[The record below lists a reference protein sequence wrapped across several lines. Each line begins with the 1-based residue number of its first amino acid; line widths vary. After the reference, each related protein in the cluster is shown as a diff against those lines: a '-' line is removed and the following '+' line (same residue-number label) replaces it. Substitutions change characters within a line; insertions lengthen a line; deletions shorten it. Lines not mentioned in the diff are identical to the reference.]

1 MWYMPRRQTDKVL
14 QRKDQILDL
23 LKKHGELTTS
33 AIMRL
38 TGMSHSQ
45 IFYVL
50 KMLEKEGAIR
60 EVRRGKI
67 AYWRLNVEQESGLKE
82 Q

>member
-1 MWYMPRRQTDKVL
+1 MPRRQTDKVL
-14 QRKDQILDL
+14 QRKDQILEL

-50 KMLEKEGAIR
+50 KMLEKEGYIR
-60 EVRRGKI
+60 EVRRGKV
-67 AYWRLNVEQESGLKE
+67 AYWRFSVEQESGLKE

>member
-1 MWYMPRRQTDKVL
+1 MPRRITDKVL
-14 QRKDQILDL
+14 ERKDQIVDL
-23 LKKHGELTTS
+23 IRSHGELTTS
-33 AIMRL
+33 ALMKM

-50 KMLEKEGAIR
+50 KMLEKEGLVR

-67 AYWRLNVEQESGLKE
+67 AYWRLNVEQENNVES
-82 Q
+82 

>member
-1 MWYMPRRQTDKVL
+1 MPRRQTDKVL

-67 AYWRLNVEQESGLKE
+67 AYWRLNVQQESGLKE

>member
-1 MWYMPRRQTDKVL
+1 MPRRQTDKVL

-50 KMLEKEGAIR
+50 KMLEKEGAIK

-82 Q
+82 R

>member
-1 MWYMPRRQTDKVL
+1 MPRRQTDKVL
-14 QRKDQILDL
+14 QRKDQILEL

-50 KMLEKEGAIR
+50 KMLEKEGYIR
-60 EVRRGKI
+60 EVRRGKV
-67 AYWRLNVEQESGLKE
+67 AYWRFNVEQESGLKE

>member
-1 MWYMPRRQTDKVL
+1 MPRRQTDKVL
-14 QRKDQILDL
+14 QRKDQILEL
-23 LKKHGELTTS
+23 LKKHRELTTS

-50 KMLEKEGAIR
+50 KMLEKEGYIR
-60 EVRRGKI
+60 EVRRGKV
-67 AYWRLNVEQESGLKE
+67 AYWRFNVEQESGLKE

>member
-1 MWYMPRRQTDKVL
+1 MPRRQTDKVL
-14 QRKDQILDL
+14 QRKDQILEL

-50 KMLEKEGAIR
+50 KMLEKEGFIK

>member
-1 MWYMPRRQTDKVL
+1 MPRRQTDKVL
-14 QRKDQILDL
+14 QRKDQILEL

-50 KMLEKEGAIR
+50 KMLEKEGSIK

>member
-1 MWYMPRRQTDKVL
+1 MPRRQTDKVL
-14 QRKDQILDL
+14 ERKDQIVDL
-23 LKKHGELTTS
+23 IKRHGELTTS

-50 KMLEKEGAIR
+50 KLLEKEGVVK

-82 Q
+82 HQ

>member
-1 MWYMPRRQTDKVL
+1 MPRRPTDKVL
-14 QRKDQILDL
+14 QRKDQIVEL

-50 KMLEKEGAIR
+50 KILEKEGVIK

>member
-1 MWYMPRRQTDKVL
+1 MPRRPTDKVL
-14 QRKDQILDL
+14 QRKDQIVEL
-23 LKKHGELTTS
+23 LRKHGELTTS

-50 KMLEKEGAIR
+50 KILEREGVIK

>member
-1 MWYMPRRQTDKVL
+1 MPRRQTDKVL
-14 QRKDQILDL
+14 QRRDQILEL

-50 KMLEKEGAIR
+50 KMLEKEGYIK
-60 EVRRGKI
+60 EVRRGKV
-67 AYWRLNVEQESGLKE
+67 AYWRFNVEQESGLKE

>member
-1 MWYMPRRQTDKVL
+1 MPRRQTDKVL
-14 QRKDQILDL
+14 QRRDQILEL

-50 KMLEKEGAIR
+50 KMLEKEGYIK
-60 EVRRGKI
+60 EVRRGKV
-67 AYWRLNVEQESGLKE
+67 AYWRFDVEQESGLKE

>member
-1 MWYMPRRQTDKVL
+1 MPRRQTEKVVE
-14 QRKDQILDL
+14 RKDQIVDL
-23 LKKHGELTTS
+23 IRSHGELTTS
-33 AIMRL
+33 AIMRM

-50 KMLEKEGAIR
+50 KMLEKEGLVK

-67 AYWRLNVEQESGLKE
+67 AYWRLNVEQESGIKG
-82 Q
+82 

>member
-1 MWYMPRRQTDKVL
+1 MPRRQTDKVL